1 MPQGSWFVPRLCLL
15 WVAAYT
21 GLSATAR
28 ADSDL
33 PGPIPAALVRVIDGD
48 TIEVR
53 ARIWLDLDLTTRVRL
68 AGIDAPELNGA
79 CPEERRRAEEARA
92 ILADLL
98 GAGPVWLAEIQRDKY
113 GGRVVADVVT
123 RNGRNASA
131 AMLAVRAAVEWG
143 ARAAWCLH

>member
-53 ARIWLDLDLTTRVRL
+53 ARIWLDLDLTTRVRW
-68 AGIDAPELNGA
+68 
-79 CPEERRRAEEARA
+79 RASMR
-92 ILADLL
+92 
-98 GAGPVWLAEIQRDKY
+98 P
-113 GGRVVADVVT
+113 
-123 RNGRNASA
+123 S
-131 AMLAVRAAVEWG
+131 
-143 ARAAWCLH
+143 

>member
-48 TIEVR
+48 S
-53 ARIWLDLDLTTRVRL
+53 
-68 AGIDAPELNGA
+68 IDAPELNGA

-123 RNGRNASA
+123 RKGRNASA